1 MKKTSILLVVL
12 LFIGTMVNA
21 QAPKPVLGTDI
32 GNLAP
37 EIVEKSNT
45 GKQIKL
51 SDTKGKLVLIDFWA
65 SWCGPCRRENP
76 TVVAAYNKYKD
87 TRFSNGKGFG
97 VFNVS
102 LDRDEASW
110 KKGIETDKLEWPY
123 HVSDLKGWYSK
134 HAAVYGVRQI
144 PTNFLIDGNGIIIAR
159 NLRGPALEAT
169 LEKYVKK

>member
-1 MKKTSILLVVL
+1 MKKTSTLLVLL
-12 LFIGTMVNA
+12 LFIGTVAYA
-21 QAPKPVLGTDI
+21 QPAKPVLGTEI

-37 EIVEKSNT
+37 EISEKSNT

-87 TRFSNGKGFG
+87 SRFTNGKGFA

-102 LDRDEASW
+102 LDRDDASW
-110 KKGIETDKLEWPY
+110 KKGIETDKLNWPY

-144 PTNFLIDGNGIIIAR
+144 PTNFLIDGDGIIIAR

-169 LEKYVKK
+169 LEKYTKK

>member
-12 LFIGTMVNA
+12 IFIGTMVFA
-21 QAPKPVLGTDI
+21 QSSKPVLGIEI

-37 EIVEKSNT
+37 EIAEKSNT

-87 TRFSNGKGFG
+87 TRFSNGKGFA

-110 KKGIETDKLEWPY
+110 KKGIETDKLNWPY

-144 PTNFLIDGNGIIIAR
+144 PTNFLIDGDGVIIAR

>member
-12 LFIGTMVNA
+12 IFIGTMVFA
-21 QAPKPVLGTDI
+21 QSSKPVLGIEI

-76 TVVAAYNKYKD
+76 TVVSAYNKYKD
-87 TRFSNGKGFG
+87 TRFSNGKGFA

-110 KKGIETDKLEWPY
+110 KKGIETDKLNWPY

-144 PTNFLIDGNGIIIAR
+144 PTNFLIDGDGVIIAR